1 MLDRVG
7 GLLSEV
13 GRIVRSSHEKWD
25 GSGYP
30 DGLAREEIPVESSI
44 VSCCDAFNAMT
55 TDRSYRTAMSL
66 DEAIEELQANAG
78 TQFSPDVVDAL
89 MRVLRADPLAAGARG
104 PRVATAA

>member
-30 DGLAREEIPVESSI
+30 DGLAGEAIPVESAI
-44 VSCCDAFNAMT
+44 VACCDAFNAMT

-66 DEAIEELQANAG
+66 DEAIDEVRANAG
-78 TQFSPDVVDAL
+78 TQFSPAVVDAL
-89 MRVLRADPLAAGARG
+89 LRVLTEDPLAARAQG
-104 PRVATAA
+104 PRAAAVA